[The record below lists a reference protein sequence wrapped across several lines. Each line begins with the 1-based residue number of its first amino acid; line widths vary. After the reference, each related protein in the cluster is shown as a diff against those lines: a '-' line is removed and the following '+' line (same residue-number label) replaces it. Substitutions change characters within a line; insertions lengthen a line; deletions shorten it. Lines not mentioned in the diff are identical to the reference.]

1 MIGSENRCFGFAG
14 RHPLCVTPL
23 ARHNPGVLLAD
34 YRTGIF
40 NYFVAIQRLGFGRLS
55 SMYRLF
61 SGLGFV
67 LVVSLVGC
75 RSGATQAPGVIL
87 MRYNPGSQSTEQREK
102 GFLETLAKEFPQVK
116 VISSDQYAGTTP
128 EGALDKAT
136 DLLNKYGNRAAGVFA
151 VCEPNAT
158 GLLGALERTRSAGK
172 VKAVVFDPNKTLIEG
187 LQDGKLDGI
196 VLQDPVTM
204 GYQAVKT
211 MLAHLQGQKVE
222 KRIVTGVYM
231 ATKENMGEPQM
242 KKLLEPAQ
250 FDDEREPPAAPKYRL
265 AVIPKG
271 TTHEYWKSV
280 HAGAAQAA
288 DEAGNVEI
296 YWKGPLQENDTE
308 GQINVMQEFITK
320 KVDGIVFA
328 PLDSQALI
336 ASVKDAK
343 RQGIPTVIFDS
354 GLGDESIIVSY
365 VATDNYEGGALA
377 ARRLA
382 EVVQK
387 KAKP

>member
-1 MIGSENRCFGFAG
+1 M
-14 RHPLCVTPL
+14 
-23 ARHNPGVLLAD
+23 ARRFPVLIA
-34 YRTGIF
+34 
-40 NYFVAIQRLGFGRLS
+40 A
-55 SMYRLF
+55 
-61 SGLGFV
+61 V
-67 LVVSLVGC
+67 LMAHLGC
-75 RSGATQAPGVIL
+75 RGSDSRGPGVIL

-136 DLLNKYGNRAAGVFA
+136 DLLNKYGERAEGMFA

-158 GLLGALERTRSAGK
+158 GLLGALENTGTAGK
-172 VKAVVFDPNKTLIEG
+172 VKALVFDPNRALIKG
-187 LQDGKLDGI
+187 LADGKLHGI

-204 GYQAVKT
+204 GYLGVKT
-211 MLAHLQGQKVE
+211 MLAHLQGQPVE
-222 KRIVTGVYM
+222 KRIVTGVYV
-231 ATKENMGEPQM
+231 ATRENMADAKM

-250 FDDEREPPAAPKYRL
+250 FDGDSEKPADVKYRI

-271 TTHEYWKSV
+271 TTHEFWKSV
-280 HAGAAQAA
+280 HAGAAQAGK
-288 DEAGNVEI
+288 EAGNVEI
-296 YWKGPLQENDTE
+296 FWKGPLQENDTE
-308 GQINVMQEFITK
+308 GQINVVQEFITK
-320 KVDGIVFA
+320 KVDGLVLA

-336 ASVKDAK
+336 APVKDAQ

-354 GLGDESIIVSY
+354 GLDDESGIVSY

-382 EVVQK
+382 EVLGS

>member
-1 MIGSENRCFGFAG
+1 
-14 RHPLCVTPL
+14 
-23 ARHNPGVLLAD
+23 
-34 YRTGIF
+34 
-40 NYFVAIQRLGFGRLS
+40 
-55 SMYRLF
+55 MYRLF
-61 SGLGFV
+61 SGLV
-67 LVVSLVGC
+67 LVWTASLVGC
-75 RSGATQAPGVIL
+75 RGGATQAPGVIL

-102 GFLETLAKEFPQVK
+102 GFLETLAKEFPRVK
-116 VISSDQYAGTTP
+116 VVSSDQYAGTTP

-136 DLLNKYGNRAAGVFA
+136 DLLNKYGNRAAGMFA

-158 GLLGALERTRSAGK
+158 GLLGALENTGSAGK
-172 VKAVVFDPNKTLIEG
+172 VKAVVFDPNKALIKGLEEG
-187 LQDGKLDGI
+187 RLDGI
-196 VLQDPVTM
+196 VLQDPVSM

-222 KRIVTGVYM
+222 KRIVTGVYV

-250 FDDEREPPAAPKYRL
+250 FDGESEKPATIKYRL

-271 TTHEYWKSV
+271 TTHEFWKSV

-288 DEAGNVEI
+288 KEAGNVEI
-296 YWKGPLQENDTE
+296 FWKGPLQENDTE

-336 ASVKDAK
+336 ASVKDAQ

-354 GLGDESIIVSY
+354 GLDDENIIVSY

-387 KAKP
+387 QAK

>member
-1 MIGSENRCFGFAG
+1 
-14 RHPLCVTPL
+14 
-23 ARHNPGVLLAD
+23 
-34 YRTGIF
+34 
-40 NYFVAIQRLGFGRLS
+40 
-55 SMYRLF
+55 MYRLF
-61 SGLGFV
+61 SSLIFV
-67 LVVSLVGC
+67 IVVAQLGC
-75 RSGATQAPGVIL
+75 RGSDSRGPGVIL

-102 GFLETLAKEFPQVK
+102 GFLETLAKEFPKVK

-136 DLLNKYGNRAAGVFA
+136 DLLNKYGDRAAGVFA

-158 GLLGALERTRSAGK
+158 GLLGALENTGSAGK
-172 VKAVVFDPNKTLIEG
+172 VKALVFDPNRALIKG
-187 LQDGKLDGI
+187 LADGKLDGI

-204 GYQAVKT
+204 GYLAVKT
-211 MLAHLQGQKVE
+211 MLAYLQGQKVE
-222 KRIVTGVYM
+222 KRIVTGVYV
-231 ATKENMGEPQM
+231 ATRENMADAQM

-250 FDDEREPPAAPKYRL
+250 FDGESEKPANVKFRI

-288 DEAGNVEI
+288 KEAGNVEI
-296 YWKGPLQENDTE
+296 LWKGPLQENDAD
-308 GQINVMQEFITK
+308 GQINVVRDFITK
-320 KVDGIVFA
+320 KVDGLVFA

-336 ASVKDAK
+336 KPVKDAQ
-343 RQGIPTVIFDS
+343 RQGIPTVVFDS

-382 EVVQK
+382 EVLGN
-387 KAKP
+387 KPKP

>member
-1 MIGSENRCFGFAG
+1 
-14 RHPLCVTPL
+14 
-23 ARHNPGVLLAD
+23 
-34 YRTGIF
+34 
-40 NYFVAIQRLGFGRLS
+40 
-55 SMYRLF
+55 MYRLF
-61 SGLGFV
+61 SGLIFAIV
-67 LVVSLVGC
+67 LALLGC
-75 RSGATQAPGVIL
+75 RGTDSRGPGVIL

-136 DLLNKYGNRAAGVFA
+136 DLLNKYGDRAAGMFA

-158 GLLGALERTRSAGK
+158 GLLGALENTGSAGK
-172 VKAVVFDPNKTLIEG
+172 VKALVFDPNRALIKG
-187 LQDGKLDGI
+187 LVDGKIDGI

-204 GYQAVKT
+204 GYQGVKT

-222 KRIVTGVYM
+222 KRIVTGVYV
-231 ATKENMGEPQM
+231 ATRENMAEPQM

-250 FDDEREPPAAPKYRL
+250 FDGESEKPADVKYRL

-280 HAGAAQAA
+280 HAGAVQAA
-288 DEAGNVEI
+288 KEAGNVEI
-296 YWKGPLQENDTE
+296 LWKGPLQENDTT
-308 GQINVMQEFITK
+308 GQIDVVRDFITK
-320 KVDGIVFA
+320 KVDGLVFA

-336 ASVKDAK
+336 ASVKDAQ
-343 RQGIPTVIFDS
+343 RQGIPTVVFDS
-354 GLGDESIIVSY
+354 GLDDESIIVSY

-382 EVVQK
+382 EVLEK
-387 KAKP
+387 KPKP

>member
-1 MIGSENRCFGFAG
+1 MAWQFRSLILAVLIG
-14 RHPLCVTPL
+14 H
-23 ARHNPGVLLAD
+23 
-34 YRTGIF
+34 
-40 NYFVAIQRLGFGRLS
+40 
-55 SMYRLF
+55 
-61 SGLGFV
+61 
-67 LVVSLVGC
+67 VGC
-75 RSGATQAPGVIL
+75 RGGDGRGPGVVL
-87 MRYNPGSQSTEQREK
+87 LRYNPGSQSTEQREI

-136 DLLNKYGNRAAGVFA
+136 DVLNKYQGRVSGIFA

-158 GLLGALERTRSAGK
+158 GLLGALENTGSAGK
-172 VKAVVFDPNKTLIEG
+172 VKAVVFDPNRALIKG
-187 LQDGKLDGI
+187 LADGKLDGI
-196 VLQDPVTM
+196 VLQDPVGM
-204 GYQAVKT
+204 GYLAVKT
-211 MLAHLQGQKVE
+211 MLAHLHGQKVE
-222 KRIVTGVYM
+222 KRIVTGVYV
-231 ATKENMGEPQM
+231 ATRENMAEPQM

-250 FDDEREPPAAPKYRL
+250 FEGEGEKPANAKFRL

-288 DEAGNVEI
+288 KEAGNVEI
-296 YWKGPLQENDTE
+296 FWKGPLQENDTE
-308 GQINVMQEFITK
+308 GQINVVQEFITK
-320 KVDGIVFA
+320 KVDGLVFA

-336 ASVKDAK
+336 APVKDAQ

-354 GLGDESIIVSY
+354 GLGDESVIVSY

-382 EVVQK
+382 EVLRN
-387 KAKP
+387 KPKQ

>member
-1 MIGSENRCFGFAG
+1 
-14 RHPLCVTPL
+14 
-23 ARHNPGVLLAD
+23 
-34 YRTGIF
+34 
-40 NYFVAIQRLGFGRLS
+40 
-55 SMYRLF
+55 MYRLF
-61 SGLGFV
+61 GGLIFV
-67 LVVSLVGC
+67 VVVGLLGC
-75 RSGATQAPGVIL
+75 RGSDNRGAGVIL

-102 GFLETLAKEFPQVK
+102 GFLDTLAKEFPSVK

-136 DLLNKYGNRAAGVFA
+136 DLLNKYGDRAAGMFA

-158 GLLGALERTRSAGK
+158 GLLGAFEKTGMAGK
-172 VKAVVFDPNKTLIEG
+172 VKGVVFDPNRALIKG
-187 LQDGKLDGI
+187 LSDGKIDGI

-222 KRIVTGVYM
+222 KRIVTGVYV
-231 ATKENMGEPQM
+231 ATRENMNEPQM

-250 FDDEREPPAAPKYRL
+250 FDGESEKPAEVKYRL

-280 HAGAAQAA
+280 HAGAVQAA
-288 DEAGNVEI
+288 KEAGNVEI
-296 YWKGPLQENDTE
+296 LWKGPLQENDTE
-308 GQINVMQEFITK
+308 GQINVVQEFITK
-320 KVDGIVFA
+320 KVDGLVFA

-336 ASVKDAK
+336 APVKDAQQ
-343 RQGIPTVIFDS
+343 RGIPTVVFDS

-365 VATDNYEGGALA
+365 VATDNFEGGALA

-382 EVVQK
+382 EVLGN
-387 KAKP
+387 KPKP